1 MLDITIDKRYI
12 IGGLVLAI
20 MVPIIASAIF
30 IKRLGVLQAQEAQLR
45 VEISNSK
52 KQIQLL
58 ETNIANKQQ
67 ENELL
72 ALKVTAS
79 IAAADSLVGLVEL
92 REIKILEIKKYGQ
105 NKIDDYLA
113 LPIDERQRVFR
124 KTHRQIVF

>member
-1 MLDITIDKRYI
+1 MLDITIDKRYV
-12 IGGLVLAI
+12 IGGLVLAVMI
-20 MVPIIASAIF
+20 PIIVSAIF

-45 VEISNSK
+45 VEICNSK

-113 LPIDERQRVFR
+113 LPIDERQRVFAKLLGR
-124 KTHRQIVF
+124 

>member
-20 MVPIIASAIF
+20 LVPIIVSAIF

-72 ALKVTAS
+72 ELKVTAS

-113 LPIDERQRVFR
+113 LPIDERQRVFAKLIGR
-124 KTHRQIVF
+124 

>member
-1 MLDITIDKRYI
+1 M
-12 IGGLVLAI
+12 AI
-20 MVPIIASAIF
+20 LVPIIVSAIF

-52 KQIQLL
+52 KQIELL
-58 ETNIANKQQ
+58 ETNIANKQR

-79 IAAADSLVGLVEL
+79 IAVADSLVGLVEL

-105 NKIDDYLA
+105 NKIDNYLA
-113 LPIDERQRVFR
+113 LPIDERQRVFAKLIGR
-124 KTHRQIVF
+124 

>member
-113 LPIDERQRVFR
+113 LPIDERQRVFAKLIGR
-124 KTHRQIVF
+124 

>member
-1 MLDITIDKRYI
+1 MLDITIDKRYL

-20 MVPIIASAIF
+20 LVPIIVSAIF

-52 KQIQLL
+52 KQIELL
-58 ETNIANKQQ
+58 ETNIANKQR

-79 IAAADSLVGLVEL
+79 IAVADSLVGLVEL

-105 NKIDDYLA
+105 NKIDNYLA
-113 LPIDERQRVFR
+113 LPIDERQRVFAKLIGR
-124 KTHRQIVF
+124 

>member
-1 MLDITIDKRYI
+1 MLDITIDKRYV
-12 IGGLVLAI
+12 IGGLVLAVMI
-20 MVPIIASAIF
+20 PIIVSAIF

-113 LPIDERQRVFR
+113 LPIDERQRVFAKLIGR
-124 KTHRQIVF
+124 